1 MLRRLADLIPHG
13 QPKVRSP
20 IAFCGGLFQYRAMRI
35 WIFTLIAAA
44 WIGTSPAGAEPGAHY
59 FRAVA
64 SANTELGLPDGNG
77 IPVQADVPDGTL
89 ISFRLEWRPD
99 LAGTGAWSV
108 VAMASASNAPGR
120 VDYVLPVARPA
131 DVRWSDSFGNATWTQ
146 TWQVLSDKDWGW
158 ADLARTEEPGGR
170 FETFLRASYPSNSCS
185 PTATADYGT
194 PEGGGQFLAVAG
206 LAPTNALHLRYYV
219 RFSEGFDFVKGG
231 KLPGLFGGTNH
242 FSGGAIPDGTNGFST
257 RYMWRTNG
265 DGEAYAYLPTSTLYG
280 TEIGRGRWR
289 FQPGQWHCLEQRVV
303 LNAPGIDDGRL
314 TVWVD
319 GSMLVDERTL
329 RYRTTDSLQIR
340 GIFFSTFFGGGD
352 PTWAT
357 PRDVHADFA
366 AFVLSPAYI
375 GP

>member
-1 MLRRLADLIPHG
+1 
-13 QPKVRSP
+13 
-20 IAFCGGLFQYRAMRI
+20 MRI
-35 WIFTLIAAA
+35 QIQRAFAAA
-44 WIGTSPAGAEPGAHY
+44 MLVALHPGPASLRAEPGASF
-59 FRAVA
+59 FRA
-64 SANTELGLPDGNG
+64 SAATNTELGGPDAAGMRVRAGVPAG
-77 IPVQADVPDGTL
+77 ISVP
-89 ISFRLEWRPD
+89 FRLEWIPD
-99 LAGTGAWSV
+99 LAGTDAWAV
-108 VAMASASNAPGR
+108 VAMAAASNEFASC
-120 VDYVLPVARPA
+120 DYVLPVARP
-131 DVRWSDSFGNATWTQ
+131 DDIRWSDSFAAATWTQ
-146 TWQVLSDKDWGW
+146 TWQVLADKDWGW
-158 ADLARTEEPGGR
+158 ANLARIEEPGGR

-185 PTATADYGT
+185 PASTTDYGT

-231 KLPGLFGGTNH
+231 KLPGLFGGTNS
-242 FSGGAIPDGTNGFST
+242 FSGGAIPDGTNGFSV
-257 RYMWRTNG
+257 RYMWRTDG
-265 DGEAYAYLPTSTLYG
+265 DGEAYTYLATSDSYG

-289 FQPGQWHCLEQRVV
+289 FQPGEWHCLEQRVV
-303 LNAPGIDDGRL
+303 LNAPGSDDGRL

-319 GSMLVDERTL
+319 GHLLVDERAL

-366 AFVLSPAYI
+366 AFALSPAYI

>member
-1 MLRRLADLIPHG
+1 MNRFRHGWAVALLLVLRPGPDA
-13 QPKVRSP
+13 VR
-20 IAFCGGLFQYRAMRI
+20 
-35 WIFTLIAAA
+35 
-44 WIGTSPAGAEPGAHY
+44 AEPGTHY

-64 SANTELGLPDGNG
+64 ATNTALDAPDAGGVPVRADLP
-77 IPVQADVPDGTL
+77 AGT
-89 ISFRLEWRPD
+89 SVVFRLEWLPD
-99 LAGTGAWSV
+99 LAGTDAWAT
-108 VAMASASNAPGR
+108 VALAAASNGFASC
-120 VDYVLPVARPA
+120 DYVLPVARPA
-131 DVRWSDSFGNATWTQ
+131 DVRWSNSFGNATWTQ

-185 PTATADYGT
+185 PTSTTDYGT

-242 FSGGAIPDGTNGFST
+242 FSGGAIPDGTNGFSV
-257 RYMWRTNG
+257 RYMWRTDG

-319 GSMLVDERTL
+319 GSMLIDERAL

-340 GIFFSTFFGGGD
+340 GIFFSTFFGGSD

-357 PRDVHADFA
+357 PLDVHADFA
-366 AFVLSPAYI
+366 AFAVSPAYI